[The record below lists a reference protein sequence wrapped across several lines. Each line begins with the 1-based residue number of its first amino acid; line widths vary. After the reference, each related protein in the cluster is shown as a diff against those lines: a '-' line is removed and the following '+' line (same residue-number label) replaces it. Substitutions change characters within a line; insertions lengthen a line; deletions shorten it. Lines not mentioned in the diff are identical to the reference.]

1 MKNKNLTAICY
12 AFCAA
17 IFYAISVPFSKLLL
31 KSISPVFMAGLLYI
45 GAGLGIGIMYLF
57 RIKGENKSE
66 QLCKHDLPYILG
78 MILLDIL
85 APVLLMIGIKHGTSS
100 NASLLGNFEIV
111 ATTIIALI
119 LFKEKVSYRLWTA
132 IIFIVI
138 SSMLLSVESRDGFD
152 FSIGS
157 LFVLGAAICWGLENN
172 CTRKI
177 SDKSTYQIVTLKGFG
192 SGFGSVTLSIVTGE
206 ISFVAKYIPLALFLG
221 FVSYGLSIFT
231 YIRAQKYLGAAKTSA
246 FYSSAPFI
254 GAFLAFILLKEKLSI
269 QYLFALFIMIIG
281 TFFVVYDTLVKPSNE
296 IEPETEDL

>member
-45 GAGLGIGIMYLF
+45 GAGLGIGIMYSF

-66 QLCKHDLPYILG
+66 QLCKHDLPYTLG

-157 LFVLGAAICWGLENN
+157 LFVLGAAICWGMENN

-192 SGFGSVTLSIVTGE
+192 SGFGSVALSIVTGE

-231 YIRAQKYLGAAKTSA
+231 YIRAQKYLGATKTSA